1 MALLDQKELGM
12 VSKCMQSADVSKLV
26 RLELDRVAD
35 PVRRTLLESL
45 LIQPR
50 NLSLAWEYGQLD
62 ERFDCWCV
70 GHSALG
76 DVLLVYC
83 PQGFGPSFP
92 WGFVF
97 SETGSLGND
106 GQWHSGLED
115 AAIGIGL
122 LESPDEYESPGP
134 RE

>member
-1 MALLDQKELGM
+1 
-12 VSKCMQSADVSKLV
+12 MQTADIAELV
-26 RLELDRVAD
+26 RLELDRMTD
-35 PVRRTLLESL
+35 SVRRASLEALLNA
-45 LIQPR
+45 PR
-50 NLSLAWEYGQLD
+50 KLSLAWEYGQRD

-70 GHSALG
+70 GHSADG

-122 LESPDEYESPGP
+122 LEAPDGYESPGP

>member
-1 MALLDQKELGM
+1 
-12 VSKCMQSADVSKLV
+12 MQNTDVSTLV

-35 PVRRTLLESL
+35 PGRRASLEAL

-50 NLSLAWEYGQLD
+50 ELSLAWDYGQPD
-62 ERFDCWCV
+62 DRFDCWCV
-70 GHSALG
+70 GQSA
-76 DVLLVYC
+76 DRDTLLVYC

-115 AAIGIGL
+115 AAIGAGL
-122 LESPDEYESPGP
+122 LEAPAGYESPGP

>member
-1 MALLDQKELGM
+1 
-12 VSKCMQSADVSKLV
+12 MQSADVSKLV
-26 RLELDRVAD
+26 RLELDRVAN
-35 PVRRTLLESL
+35 PARRASLEAL

-50 NLSLAWEYGQLD
+50 KLSLAWEYGQRD

-70 GHSALG
+70 GHAPEG

-97 SETGSLGND
+97 SESGSLGSD

-122 LESPDEYESPGP
+122 LEAPMGYVSPGP